1 MSEKEQKKGCENHL
15 IFVCMTLLI
24 LIVTSV
30 FYWDRRQQR
39 QLDLSR
45 AALQANSQAT
55 SGGLVQQAPLRPE
68 QGQTV
73 ASAVNPLHLGSV
85 SYKGVIAL
93 VAPAVVS
100 VNVDTDLSAPG
111 ANAPIV
117 PQNVWGRGQ
126 GAGRMHHGPGQ
137 NAVCPNCNVTVPC
150 QPGRPACFMNCPQ
163 CGAHMRPE
171 NGNWLCPHQIPT
183 PAGQAVAALADPQG
197 SQSQFQAASKGGSGV
212 IVHRRGYILTNHH
225 VIHGAKKITVTVYSG
240 VTSKSYPADIMD
252 EAPSLDFAILKI
264 GAKGEQ
270 FMSAPIGNSST
281 ISVGDEVLAMG
292 SPFGLQQTITFGIVS
307 NTRRTLSVGNQTYT
321 DFIQTDA
328 SLNPGSSGGALVNMK
343 GELIGINSAIYSPT
357 QAFSGIGFARPVDV
371 AKAAFPEFIDTSARA
386 VGVVAGDVGQLGR
399 GLFAP
404 KRAGRPGQGAALWS
418 APSDPII
425 PVASQQRL
433 PWTNGIGLGP
443 GLNPSEWFG
452 STVSP
457 GSGPAMSPGSG
468 MPMMPPQPYRTQTA
482 PAAPGP
488 PRPWLGI
495 RVRDVDQNVQDF
507 LGLPMNYGVLVMEV
521 FDLSPCQTAGVQ
533 TGDIIMRADRQS
545 IRDQKMLWKRLGKK
559 KTDGTFDLTLFRDGK
574 RVKVKCAL
582 NERPTGIGIPAFVKP
597 PEYETL
603 EIPPM
608 VLRGQP
614 IATGLGAALPPDT
627 LPSPRAQNAAGK
639 EFIEGHWLGLEVIP
653 LTPELAKE
661 FQIAP
666 QEKGILVDEITL
678 EAAESGVLAGDMV
691 QSINGAAT
699 ADLKG
704 FFVATQ
710 KVREESTALV
720 GVSRR
725 GKKLTF
731 TMTAR
736 NARDLGF
743 AQMEAAQPIQPSAL
757 RPHRY
762 MGACTQCH
770 IFMQTGGQ
778 LPTDGGDVLPSPPPI
793 SANARPIHRDRGKCA
808 ACHVIK

>member
-1 MSEKEQKKGCENHL
+1 MSENRQTKGSENHL
-15 IFVCMTLLI
+15 IFVSMTLLI

-45 AALQANSQAT
+45 VALEASSQAT
-55 SGGLVQQAPLRPE
+55 SGGLAQQAPLLPE

-73 ASAVNPLHLGSV
+73 AAQSRVRLGNV
-85 SYKGVIAL
+85 SYKGVIAC

-100 VNVDTDLSAPG
+100 INVDTDLAAPG
-111 ANAPIV
+111 ANAPLV
-117 PQNVWGRGQ
+117 PQNVWGPG
-126 GAGRMHHGPGQ
+126 GGRVHHGPGL
-137 NAVCPNCNVTVPC
+137 NAVCPSCNITVPC
-150 QPGRPACFMNCPQ
+150 QPGKPACFVNCPQ

-183 PAGQAVAALADPQG
+183 PAGQPVAQANTPG

-212 IVHRRGYILTNHH
+212 IVHKQGYVLTNHH
-225 VIHGAKKITVTVYSG
+225 VVHGARQITVTVYSG
-240 VTSKSYPADIMD
+240 VTAKNYAADIID

-264 GAKGEQ
+264 GGKGEQ
-270 FMSAPIGNSST
+270 FMSAPIGNSSLV
-281 ISVGDEVLAMG
+281 SVGDEVLAIG
-292 SPFGLQQTITFGIVS
+292 SPFGLQQTVTFGIIS
-307 NTRRTLSVGNQTYT
+307 NTRRTLSVGNQSYT

-343 GELIGINSAIYSPT
+343 GDLIGINSAIYSPT

-371 AKAAFPEFIDTSARA
+371 AKAAFPEFIDISNRG
-386 VGVVAGDVGQLGR
+386 VGVAGGAVTQLGR

-404 KRAGRPGQGAALWS
+404 NRPGMMGQAVGLWT
-418 APSDPII
+418 APSDP
-425 PVASQQRL
+425 PARLTNQPGL
-433 PWTNGIGLGP
+433 PWTNGLGLGP

-457 GSGPAMSPGSG
+457 RPSA
-468 MPMMPPQPYRTQTA
+468 PMAPPKAYNTQTV
-482 PAAPGP
+482 PDTSGI

-495 RVRDVDQNVQDF
+495 RVRDVDRNVQAF
-507 LGLPMNYGVLVMEV
+507 LGLPMKYGVLVMEV
-521 FDLSPCQTAGVQ
+521 FDLSPCQAAGVQ

-545 IRDQKMLWKRLGKK
+545 MKNQEMLWKRLDRKK
-559 KTDGTFDLTLFRDGK
+559 IDEFFELTLFRDGK
-574 RVKVKCAL
+574 KLNVKCAL
-582 NERPTGIGIPAFVKP
+582 TERPTGIGIPNFAKP
-597 PEYETL
+597 PEYETV

-608 VLRGQP
+608 ALRAQP
-614 IATGLGAALPPDT
+614 IAMGLSAALPTDT

-661 FQIAP
+661 FQISP

-678 EAAESGVLAGDMV
+678 ESAESGILAGDMV
-691 QSINGAAT
+691 QSINGLAF

-704 FFVATQ
+704 FFSATQ
-710 KVREESTALV
+710 KVREESTAQV

-736 NARDLGF
+736 NARELGF

-762 MGACTQCH
+762 FGACTECH

-793 SANARPIHRDRGKCA
+793 SPNARPIHRDRGKCA